1 MSGCLTFNSE
11 DVTDQSLANKEEGW
25 KMKGEFF
32 FPRVLLLRNKYK
44 LFISFHGVAS
54 QILFILHR
62 VFYLTRGELTSR
74 LYPPN

>member
-1 MSGCLTFNSE
+1 MENERGI
-11 DVTDQSLANKEEGW
+11 
-25 KMKGEFF
+25 F